1 MFSLIIKSIDV
12 DNSEFTTN
20 TGDVYPLLFGIH
32 SDITVDEL
40 QKVVD
45 ESIDIILKIVND
57 EK

>member
-20 TGDVYPLLFGIH
+20 NGDVYPLLFGIH

-40 QKVVD
+40 QKIVD
-45 ESIDIILKIVND
+45 ESINIILKIVND
-57 EK
+57 